1 MEEEKEKEIKNIKF
15 VDNFKK
21 TMEAGT
27 LCTIVSETFYS
38 LTKNTWISN
47 LGASWHITNND
58 TGFNDIHN
66 INKSV

>member
-47 LGASWHITNND
+47 LGAS
-58 TGFNDIHN
+58 
-66 INKSV
+66 